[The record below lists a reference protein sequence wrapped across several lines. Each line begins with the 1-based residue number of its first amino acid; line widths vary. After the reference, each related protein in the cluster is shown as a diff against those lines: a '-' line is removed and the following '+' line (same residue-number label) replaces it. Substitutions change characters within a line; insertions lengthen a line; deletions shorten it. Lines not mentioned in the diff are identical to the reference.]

1 MVPVWYA
8 PTACQLALI
17 PTWGTFFLK
26 KDENVAAFDGS
37 DVVVVVSKKKKSM
50 PCCVC
55 VHSSGCLCLGSSFLE
70 VSRENASSDQ
80 WWDTFPPG
88 GNGTKRNKS
97 RQLQGLSR
105 HLLRTCRTR
114 W

>member
-37 DVVVVVSKKKKSM
+37 DVVVVVSKKKS
-50 PCCVC
+50 PCRAVC
-55 VHSSGCLCLGSSFLE
+55 VSIQVDVSVWAVHFWRFHERMEVLTNGGTPFHQVEMARSGTSLVNFR
-70 VSRENASSDQ
+70 VYHA
-80 WWDTFPPG
+80 TF
-88 GNGTKRNKS
+88 
-97 RQLQGLSR
+97 
-105 HLLRTCRTR
+105 
-114 W
+114 